1 MDGIDKSLDE
11 IIKLNKGQREK
22 IVKPLIT
29 PKINKPGRITK
40 SSSFFF
46 PQRKREA
53 AVFTESYKAL
63 HGPIKEIFTSG
74 YIPLTGPIT
83 LCAVNTELIQA
94 RRAGNPTS
102 AEATFIDHNLAHKE
116 GNTSRKVSVSRPNNH
131 DAPDL
136 HHIKREPSPEQTS
149 ILEQEL
155 QVSTAMDT
163 DESVLMFRG
172 RAPAPGGEV
181 DQSDDNGPTTIEMEN
196 LDPETTAEDVK
207 VVCSRF
213 GEIRSCVCSN
223 GYSQVTYARRAAAT
237 AAVENLNGKKADK
250 DLVLRVRLRK
260 HPIFHDVPVIP
271 SPHMPGP
278 IAGPLKLL
286 TQAVK
291 GTIANA
297 GTIYADQVLAA
308 QQMLKVQ
315 QHRMAHLQMEEQRIA
330 ALRMQ
335 ANAHLAKLHHSHFP
349 DPSRNPSFMAYST
362 ITDRTSGKSV
372 ATILQN
378 IVNGNVIVDYTDRR
392 PTVDALMHD
401 LKEGGVARNW
411 HERERIL
418 ALQALK
424 TLGRATEGC
433 DSIFTE
439 EGIRTLLYHSG
450 LHKATEASIDRTSSR
465 EALKCLANALL
476 LKPTTRPIFERLDG
490 HGQCSALLKRSHL
503 SNESQFLFS
512 RILFLVTIDA
522 TSIVKSLLDE
532 HHAVNNVGMV
542 LKTQLARTPDGTMFS
557 QSMVLSEALKYLFN
571 LMIVDPKI
579 ERDAEANFS
588 EKEKTEATGKRF
600 QSLLPTIVSILI
612 TIPPP
617 SPNPLEPPHSHAI
630 HVLLNFPISTSALLV
645 TRSQQATLLSVLLQ
659 ILDDTLRHSL
669 NTDEEASTD
678 GLSNG
683 TELDEIVPP
692 LVLVLTNIASAGG
705 EGRAAL
711 KARMLPE
718 DVDRTK
724 PLDKGNTFSAR
735 LIRRMTSMRFPQ
747 IRETVSQLLFVLCD
761 EDPALL
767 TRHVGYGNAAG
778 FLMNRNLGVPSSVS
792 GAGSDEASSEVTE
805 LPSPGPASENSPPL
819 ASTFTAAAGKTK
831 PPSPTPNPAPSMS
844 SSRRYSSASAVN
856 PITGAYYPDPSA
868 IRTAM
873 ADMTEEEK
881 EEEAS
886 KLLDMFDKLRRTGVM
901 DVRNPALE
909 AGLRQRERDRYYD
922 EQEMREQAEEEE
934 LERTYGKV

>member
-1 MDGIDKSLDE
+1 
-11 IIKLNKGQREK
+11 
-22 IVKPLIT
+22 
-29 PKINKPGRITK
+29 
-40 SSSFFF
+40 
-46 PQRKREA
+46 
-53 AVFTESYKAL
+53 
-63 HGPIKEIFTSG
+63 
-74 YIPLTGPIT
+74 
-83 LCAVNTELIQA
+83 
-94 RRAGNPTS
+94 
-102 AEATFIDHNLAHKE
+102 
-116 GNTSRKVSVSRPNNH
+116 
-131 DAPDL
+131 
-136 HHIKREPSPEQTS
+136 
-149 ILEQEL
+149 
-155 QVSTAMDT
+155 
-163 DESVLMFRG
+163 
-172 RAPAPGGEV
+172 
-181 DQSDDNGPTTIEMEN
+181 
-196 LDPETTAEDVK
+196 
-207 VVCSRF
+207 
-213 GEIRSCVCSN
+213 
-223 GYSQVTYARRAAAT
+223 
-237 AAVENLNGKKADK
+237 
-250 DLVLRVRLRK
+250 
-260 HPIFHDVPVIP
+260 
-271 SPHMPGP
+271 
-278 IAGPLKLL
+278 
-286 TQAVK
+286 
-291 GTIANA
+291 
-297 GTIYADQVLAA
+297 
-308 QQMLKVQ
+308 
-315 QHRMAHLQMEEQRIA
+315 
-330 ALRMQ
+330 
-335 ANAHLAKLHHSHFP
+335 
-349 DPSRNPSFMAYST
+349 MAYST
-362 ITDRTSGKSV
+362 ITDRTSGKNV

-411 HERERIL
+411 HER

-439 EGIRTLLYHSG
+439 EGIRTLMYHSG

-532 HHAVNNVGMV
+532 HHAVNNVGVV

-579 ERDAEANFS
+579 EREAEANFS
-588 EKEKTEATGKRF
+588 EKEKAEATGKRF
-600 QSLLPTIVSILI
+600 Q
-612 TIPPP
+612 

-692 LVLVLTNIASAGG
+692 LVIVLTNIASAGG

-747 IRETVSQLLFVLCD
+747 IRETVSQLLFVVCD

-792 GAGSDEASSEVTE
+792 GAGSDEASSQATE
-805 LPSPGPASENSPPL
+805 ASSSGPASENSPSP
-819 ASTFTAAAGKTK
+819 ASTSAAAAGTAK
-831 PPSPTPNPAPSMS
+831 PPSPTPAPSMP